1 MTKTPAA
8 FSFCLALCA
17 SAAYAD
23 NESTP
28 VYRTL
33 SFECSNA
40 VSKVRLAE
48 LLLYPGK
55 THIFCG
61 RLIKE
66 DLIV

>member
-17 SAAYAD
+17 PAAYAE
-23 NESTP
+23 NVSTP
-28 VYRTL
+28 IDRTL

-66 DLIV
+66 GLIV